1 VSEMY
6 LTFYGLR
13 EKPFA
18 TTPDPR
24 FLYHTER
31 HREALAQLAYGVR
44 EQKGFMV
51 LTGEVGTGKTTLLR
65 ALLQRLDGTA
75 VAFVFN
81 SLLPFDELLEYILED
96 FGISK
101 VGESRAQRLVAL
113 NTFLLERRRAGQN
126 TVLIIDEAQNLSV
139 ATLEQIRLLSNFETS
154 TDKLLQI
161 VLAGQPE
168 LRSRL
173 EQPELRQLRQRVGL
187 QCDIRPL
194 SRTAIGDYI
203 RTRLR
208 IAGAQDP
215 GLFAD
220 EAMRR
225 IGDYTG
231 GLPRRV
237 NIVCDHALLMGYAAR
252 KRRVTTDLV
261 DEVIAYLEGEE
272 GEKARWW
279 TLASWRAPR
288 WGWIAGVVGA
298 IVVGLLLAV
307 RLPGEVLE
315 SLGGGMESMTSHLLD
330 LVRIAKRP

>member
-1 VSEMY
+1 MSEMY

-24 FLYHTER
+24 FLYNTER
-31 HREALAQLAYGVR
+31 HRQALAQLAYGVR

-81 SLLPFDELLEYILED
+81 SLLRFDELLEYILED
-96 FGISK
+96 FGITK

-126 TVLIIDEAQNLSV
+126 TVVIIDEAQNLSV
-139 ATLEQIRLLSNFETS
+139 ETLEQIRLLSNFETS

-173 EQPELRQLRQRVGL
+173 QQLELRQLRQRIGL
-187 QCDIRPL
+187 QCDLQPL
-194 SRTAIGDYI
+194 SPAEIGDYI

-220 EAMRR
+220 DAMRR
-225 IGDYTG
+225 IADYSG

-252 KRRVTTDLV
+252 KRRVTRDLV
-261 DEVIAYLEGEE
+261 DEVIAYMEGEE

-279 TLASWRAPR
+279 GPASWRPSL
-288 WGWIAGVVGA
+288 WGWIVGVVGA

-307 RLPGEVLE
+307 RLPGDVFE
-315 SLGGGMESMTSHLLD
+315 SLGGGMESMTAHLLEF
-330 LVRIAKRP
+330 VRIARRP